1 MRRRPVVVRR
11 RGPGLVGTAV
21 VGRMAY
27 SAGKSAA
34 HSAAMEASQQA
45 RLDQL
50 EQQQMRSQTMPP
62 PATTPA
68 PTTPASS
75 TSSGE
80 DRLAK
85 LQKLGEL
92 RTAGVLTDQEF
103 ENEKQKILRGS

>member
-1 MRRRPVVVRR
+1 MMRRRPVVVRR

-21 VGRMAY
+21 VGGMAY

-34 HSAAMEASQQA
+34 NSAALEASQQA

-50 EQQQMRSQTMPP
+50 EQQQMYAQAAPP
-62 PATTPA
+62 PAPA
-68 PTTPASS
+68 SATPASS

-80 DRLAK
+80 DRITK

-92 RTAGVLTDQEF
+92 RTSGVLTDAEF
-103 ENEKQKILRGS
+103 ETEKQKLLSGA